1 MTQSCVVRVD
11 KTITIFR
18 KVWVFYY
25 HLKNNKTFFF
35 MLEPIDEGIVY
46 EENVIEIKK
55 KSCLSFVKYFL
66 NCS

>member
-1 MTQSCVVRVD
+1 
-11 KTITIFR
+11 
-18 KVWVFYY
+18 
-25 HLKNNKTFFF
+25 

-55 KSCLSFVKYFL
+55 KSCLGFVKYFL